1 MNKQRKSADKM
12 KTARNKSEKNQLK
25 KIDKNI
31 DRGKTSKMEEKTQK
45 EKKHLIKQIKRK

>member
-1 MNKQRKSADKM
+1 MNKQTKSADKM

-31 DRGKTSKMEEKTQK
+31 DRGKTSKMEEQNS
-45 EKKHLIKQIKRK
+45 KRKKNI